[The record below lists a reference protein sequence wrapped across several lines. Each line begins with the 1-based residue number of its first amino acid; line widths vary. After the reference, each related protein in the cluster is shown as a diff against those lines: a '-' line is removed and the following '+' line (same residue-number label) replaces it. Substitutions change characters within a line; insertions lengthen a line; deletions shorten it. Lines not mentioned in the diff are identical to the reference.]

1 MNFEGGNSQFLNP
14 NYLGTTSLL
23 ESRRRLSCPS
33 PKRKKS
39 PKIQNYQTT
48 PILSPMTENRVL
60 TINNYKIKDII
71 GRGSFG
77 TVYKAKSKKTG
88 KLFAVKKTNQE
99 YYSTGDRRRKIN
111 EIKKIYK
118 LLYQGNEISSDY
130 IAEIQESWEE
140 NGCVF
145 TVMEFCDGGD
155 LESFINNHHLLHN
168 NPKEKKIG
176 YENENEIQIQFN
188 EEFEQDEEQIQL
200 EEQEDLELEQEQEQE
215 QELEQELVQELKPI
229 PERVIW
235 GFISDISVGL
245 QSIHNN
251 GFIHLD
257 IKPENILIHKK
268 RCKIGDLGMIIE
280 IGKRISSEG
289 DSRYMAPELMNLLA
303 LEEPEAKTEMDV
315 FSFGATIYEASSGY
329 KMPKNDENW
338 QSFRKIDENTE
349 LPYKFERTEK
359 LKKLI
364 QSMMYFDPESRPTI
378 KEILKLKKVIQHSRK
393 KPLFTN
399 KKNIR
404 HKPKSKYF
412 NSVSKTRERP
422 IKIILNSEFEDN
434 KTSFSD
440 PLKIKYKYE
449 KPEKFGSLT
458 SIKKKLFAKNLLNS
472 QNGNMFEEEMGESD
486 DDDNFFENFS
496 EMN

>member
-1 MNFEGGNSQFLNP
+1 MTFEGENSRFLNP

-39 PKIQNYQTT
+39 PNIQNYQTT

-60 TINNYKIKDII
+60 TINNYKIKDVI

-77 TVYKAKSKKTG
+77 TVYKAKSLKTG

-99 YYSTGDRRRKIN
+99 YYSLGDRRRKIN

-168 NPKEKKIG
+168 LSNENKIV
-176 YENENEIQIQFN
+176 YENENENEIQIKLQV
-188 EEFEQDEEQIQL
+188 EEEIEQDNQNG
-200 EEQEDLELEQEQEQE
+200 QEQEQLELKIE
-215 QELEQELVQELKPI
+215 QEQVQELQPI

-235 GFISDISVGL
+235 GLISDIAVGL

-303 LEEPEAKTEMDV
+303 LEEPEAQTEMDV

-338 QSFRKIDENTE
+338 QSFRQIDESTE

-364 QSMMYFDPESRPTI
+364 QGMMHFDPKCRPTI
-378 KEILKLKKVIQHSRK
+378 KDILKHKKVVQHSRK

-399 KKNIR
+399 KK
-404 HKPKSKYF
+404 KFKQKSKF
-412 NSVSKTRERP
+412 FGSIPKTQERP
-422 IKIILNSEFEDN
+422 KKILLNSKFEDE

-440 PLKIKYKYE
+440 PLKFQSKYKYE
-449 KPEKFGSLT
+449 KHEKFGSLT
-458 SIKKKLFAKNLLNS
+458 SIKKKLFADNLRNY
-472 QNGNMFEEEMGESD
+472 QGGEKMFEEEMDESEEYD
-486 DDDNFFENFS
+486 DFFENFS